1 MYCLK
6 CCYNVKRKSI
16 LLFLKRKGFLFVF
29 SFTCVSS
36 GLPSELLDSW
46 NLNSDNEPVT
56 KFFQCIISFNPPHS
70 SCQHMNCLFLS
81 QHCPFFAQS
90 PFGKYP
96 TGPRSSVLLDL
107 IGERHLGAA
116 SDWSDLAAAAAH
128 INVCCFHSANM
139 IRSIWTWYLVPPWPT
154 LWL

>member
-1 MYCLK
+1 MWKGRVFCCFWKGRVFCL
-6 CCYNVKRKSI
+6 CLVLHVCPVACPASYWTAGIWTLIMSRSQSSSSALSHLI
-16 LLFLKRKGFLFVF
+16 LLTVHVK
-29 SFTCVSS
+29 TWTAC
-36 GLPSELLDSW
+36 
-46 NLNSDNEPVT
+46 
-56 KFFQCIISFNPPHS
+56 
-70 SCQHMNCLFLS
+70 FLS